1 MKIDFTNKTVIIT
14 GASKG
19 IGKEIAL
26 NFASKKANIVLISR
40 DIESLKKI
48 EHHIKKITKSV
59 ISIACDVSDLDSFT
73 DAIKTTEK
81 IFPKI
86 DILINNAGITK
97 DNLILRLNEKDWEDV
112 INVNLKGCF
121 NGIKSVSRNMIKN
134 KSGKIINI
142 SSIIGLTGNIGQS
155 NYAASKAGIIGLTKS
170 IAKEFGS
177 RNINVNAIAPGYI
190 ETNMTKKLDETNK
203 NKFINN
209 IPLKRLGKPK
219 DVANLVLYL
228 SSEYSDYITGQTIT
242 IDGGLTT

>member
-19 IGKEIAL
+19 IGKEIAI
-26 NFASKKANIVLISR
+26 NFASKKANIILISR
-40 DIESLKKI
+40 DIKSLKKLEI
-48 EHHIKKITKSV
+48 SLKKTTKSV
-59 ISIACDVSDLDSFT
+59 LSIACDVSNLSSFI
-73 DAIKTTEK
+73 DAVKIVEK
-81 IFPKI
+81 KFQKI

-97 DNLILRLNEKDWEDV
+97 DNLILRLNENDWEDV

-121 NGIKSVSRNMIKN
+121 NGIKSVSRNMIRN

-170 IAKEFGS
+170 IAKEFAS

-190 ETNMTKKLDETNK
+190 ETDMTEKLDVKNK
-203 NKFINN
+203 NQFIKN
-209 IPLKRLGKPK
+209 IPLNRLGKPK

-228 SSEYSDYITGQTIT
+228 ASEYSDYITGQTIT